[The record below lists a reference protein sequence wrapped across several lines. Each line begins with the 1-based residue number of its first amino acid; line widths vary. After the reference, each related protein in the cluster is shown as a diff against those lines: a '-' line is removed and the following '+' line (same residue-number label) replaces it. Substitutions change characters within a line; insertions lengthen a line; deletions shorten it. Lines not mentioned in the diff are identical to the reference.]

1 MFNEQT
7 RGKSFPTFPSMIP
20 SKHLLRHRVLWF
32 AVALFWAF
40 SKAST
45 QAAPIQDK
53 TSELAAEQAAL
64 MQQSLDKAVKDLADA
79 NRSAGEK
86 DWKSA
91 IDSYSAALAA
101 LGNHKA
107 PFSELTRERAQAGFD
122 RAAVKLAE
130 QRIQEGRYK
139 GNSDAA
145 EEILTDALTRNPD
158 NKDARKLVEK
168 LHTPGYFNKTITPN
182 FREQIEEVKRLL
194 TEAQGFFDTGRYDL
208 AFKRTDQVL
217 LIDRHNSAARKLQ
230 EQINA
235 SVRGFARD
243 SYNEARSRA
252 FRKVDESWASP
263 VRKFSATEN
272 AQPLNQAK
280 QQSRSDK
287 LREKLSK
294 IIIPE
299 VKFAGETIE
308 SVASQL
314 QELSKKH
321 DNSAD
326 DTKGVAFVVQMDNAG
341 GAAAAPAAAAAAN
354 VFGLNA
360 PAPAAAPAAGGGGGG
375 GAITFHIP
383 TPTPL
388 NVILDTACQMAGVK
402 PVVEEFFV
410 KIVSGNSSGEKMEMR
425 RWKVSPQFL
434 TNTARVNQD
443 AGMGGGGLGA
453 LGGGAPAAAGPKNR
467 GGPDA
472 KEILSTRYS
481 VPFPEGSTAI
491 YNSANFTLA
500 VYNER
505 KNLDIIDE
513 VVQAADTPT
522 PSQIEIEAK
531 FIEFSQQNLEELSFD
546 WLLGQSNLPGT
557 YNTFIGGG
565 TTGSA
570 RTSSNLSDYPFVIG
584 PGYANTNAPVGVY
597 PVTGGNRSGSLGI
610 SANAIDSLLNGVQGA
625 KGVMAPA
632 AFSIAGAFTDPQFQ
646 MIVRAMSQKKG
657 VDLLSSPRVTCR
669 NGATA
674 SIKIT
679 REFRYPTSFAPPQ
692 IPGTIGG
699 GVGGGGGGAGVNNQ
713 AAQGALSAPVTPANP
728 ENFET
733 RNTGVILEVIQPQI
747 QADNFTVDMELKP
760 KVTEFEG
767 FINYGSPI
775 KAIATRTI
783 NVGVGGADPVAVTL
797 TDNIMNQPIFSV
809 REVETSVSIMDG
821 HTVALG
827 GLIREDIQKV
837 EDGTPILKSIPVVGR
852 LFQSKIEQHIK
863 KNLVIFVTMRLID
876 AAGQPV
882 NPTEGL
888 EDKSSYSAP
897 VPNLAQPKVPAGDAN

>member
-1 MFNEQT
+1 MSSRYLPKTLRSLSTAVLLVQVVNPCT
-7 RGKSFPTFPSMIP
+7 SFSAPD
-20 SKHLLRHRVLWF
+20 
-32 AVALFWAF
+32 
-40 SKAST
+40 ST
-45 QAAPIQDK
+45 
-53 TSELAAEQAAL
+53 ELSRLANEQAAF
-64 MQQSLDKAVKDLADA
+64 MQQSLDKAIKELADA
-79 NRSAGEK
+79 NRSANEK

-91 IDSYSAALAA
+91 LDSYAAAIA
-101 LGNHKA
+101 TLGNHRA
-107 PFSELTRERAQAGFD
+107 PFSELTRERAQVGFD
-122 RAAVKLAE
+122 RVSVKLAE

-139 GNSDAA
+139 GNADAA
-145 EEILTDALTRNPD
+145 EEILTDALSRNPD
-158 NKDARKLVEK
+158 NLEARKLVEK
-168 LHTPGYFNKTITPN
+168 LHTPGYFNKTITPA

-194 TEAQGFFDTGRYDL
+194 SEAQGFYDTARFDL

-235 SVRGFARD
+235 AVRNFSRD

-252 FRKVDESWASP
+252 FRRVDEAWASP

-280 QQSRSDK
+280 QQTRSDK

-326 DTKGVAFVVQMDNAG
+326 DTRGVAFVVQVDSGAG
-341 GAAAAPAAAAAAN
+341 AAAPAAAAAAN

-360 PAPAAAPAAGGGGGG
+360 PAPAAAAPAAGGGGG

-410 KIVSGNSSGEKMEMR
+410 KIVSGSSSGEKMEMR

-453 LGGGAPAAAGPKNR
+453 LGGGAPAAAAPRGR

-546 WLLGQSNLPGT
+546 WLLGQSNIPGS
-557 YNTFIGGG
+557 YSTFMSGG

-570 RTSSNLSDYPFVIG
+570 RTGSNLADYPFIVG

-597 PVTGGNRSGSLGI
+597 PVTGGNRSGSLAI

-625 KGVMAPA
+625 RGVMAPA

-646 MIVRAMSQKKG
+646 LIVRAMSQKKG
-657 VDLLSSPRVTCR
+657 IDLLSSPRVTCR

-699 GVGGGGGGAGVNNQ
+699 GVGGGGGGAGVGNQ
-713 AAQGALSAPVTPANP
+713 GAQGGALSAPVTPANP
-728 ENFET
+728 ENFEV
-733 RNTGVILEVIQPQI
+733 RNTGVILEVVQPQI

-783 NVGVGGADPVAVTL
+783 NIGVGGADPVAVTL

-827 GLIREDIQKV
+827 GLIREDIQTV
-837 EDGTPILKSIPVVGR
+837 NDGTPILKSIPIVGR
-852 LFQSKIEQHIK
+852 LFQSKIDQHIK

-882 NPTEGL
+882 NPMEGL

-897 VPNLAQPKVPAGDAN
+897 VPNLAQPKLPAGDGN

>member
-1 MFNEQT
+1 MSPSNFLKATRILSTALAFAQLTVLTAAGPNE
-7 RGKSFPTFPSMIP
+7 PD
-20 SKHLLRHRVLWF
+20 
-32 AVALFWAF
+32 VAR
-40 SKAST
+40 
-45 QAAPIQDK
+45 
-53 TSELAAEQAAL
+53 LAAEQAAV
-64 MQQSLDKAVKDLADA
+64 MQQSLDKAIKELSEA

-91 IDSYSAALAA
+91 VDFYASALAT
-101 LGNHKA
+101 LGNHRA
-107 PFSELTRERAQAGFD
+107 PFTDLTRERAQSGFD

-139 GNSDAA
+139 GNQDAA
-145 EEILTDALTRNPD
+145 EEILTDALSRNPD
-158 NKDARKLVEK
+158 NKDARRLVER
-168 LHTPGYFNKTITPN
+168 LHTPGYFNKTITPA

-194 TEAQGFFDTGRYDL
+194 TEAQGFYDTGRFDL

-235 SVRGFARD
+235 AVRNFSKD

-280 QQSRSDK
+280 QQTRSDK

-326 DTKGVAFVVQMDNAG
+326 DTKGVAFVVQVDSAPG
-341 GAAAAPAAAAAAN
+341 AAAPAAAAAAN

-360 PAPAAAPAAGGGGGG
+360 PAPAAAAPAGGAAGGG

-410 KIVSGNSSGEKMEMR
+410 KIVSGSASGEKMEMR

-453 LGGGAPAAAGPKNR
+453 LGGGAPAAAAPRNR

-557 YNTFIGGG
+557 YNTFMSGG

-570 RTSSNLSDYPFVIG
+570 RTGSNMADYPFIIG

-597 PVTGGNRSGSLGI
+597 PVTGGNRSGSLAI

-625 KGVMAPA
+625 RGVMAPA

-657 VDLLSSPRVTCR
+657 IDLLSSPRVTCR

-699 GVGGGGGGAGVNNQ
+699 GVGGGGGGAGVANQ

-783 NVGVGGADPVAVTL
+783 NIGAGGADPVAVTL

-837 EDGTPILKSIPVVGR
+837 DDGTPILKNIPIVGR

-882 NPTEGL
+882 NPMEGL
-888 EDKSSYSAP
+888 EDKSSYSSP
-897 VPNLAQPKVPAGDAN
+897 VPNLAQPKLPAGDGN

>member
-1 MFNEQT
+1 
-7 RGKSFPTFPSMIP
+7 
-20 SKHLLRHRVLWF
+20 
-32 AVALFWAF
+32 
-40 SKAST
+40 
-45 QAAPIQDK
+45 
-53 TSELAAEQAAL
+53 
-64 MQQSLDKAVKDLADA
+64 
-79 NRSAGEK
+79 
-86 DWKSA
+86 
-91 IDSYSAALAA
+91 
-101 LGNHKA
+101 
-107 PFSELTRERAQAGFD
+107 
-122 RAAVKLAE
+122 
-130 QRIQEGRYK
+130 
-139 GNSDAA
+139 
-145 EEILTDALTRNPD
+145 
-158 NKDARKLVEK
+158 
-168 LHTPGYFNKTITPN
+168 
-182 FREQIEEVKRLL
+182 
-194 TEAQGFFDTGRYDL
+194 
-208 AFKRTDQVL
+208 
-217 LIDRHNSAARKLQ
+217 
-230 EQINA
+230 
-235 SVRGFARD
+235 
-243 SYNEARSRA
+243 
-252 FRKVDESWASP
+252 
-263 VRKFSATEN
+263 
-272 AQPLNQAK
+272 
-280 QQSRSDK
+280 
-287 LREKLSK
+287 
-294 IIIPE
+294 
-299 VKFAGETIE
+299 
-308 SVASQL
+308 
-314 QELSKKH
+314 
-321 DNSAD
+321 
-326 DTKGVAFVVQMDNAG
+326 
-341 GAAAAPAAAAAAN
+341 
-354 VFGLNA
+354 
-360 PAPAAAPAAGGGGGG
+360 
-375 GAITFHIP
+375 
-383 TPTPL
+383 
-388 NVILDTACQMAGVK
+388 MAGVK

-410 KIVSGNSSGEKMEMR
+410 KIVSGSASGEKMEMR

-453 LGGGAPAAAGPKNR
+453 LGGGAPAAAAPRNR

-546 WLLGQSNLPGT
+546 WLLGQSNVPGS
-557 YNTFIGGG
+557 YNTFMSGG

-570 RTSSNLSDYPFVIG
+570 RTGSNMADYPFIIG

-597 PVTGGNRSGSLGI
+597 PVTGGNRSGSLAI

-625 KGVMAPA
+625 RGVMAPA

-657 VDLLSSPRVTCR
+657 IDLLSSPRVTCR

-699 GVGGGGGGAGVNNQ
+699 GVGGGGGGAGVANQ

-783 NVGVGGADPVAVTL
+783 NIGAGGADPVAVTL

-837 EDGTPILKSIPVVGR
+837 DDGTPILKNIPIVGR

-882 NPTEGL
+882 NPMEGL

-897 VPNLAQPKVPAGDAN
+897 VPNLAQPKLPAGDGN

>member
-1 MFNEQT
+1 MSLRNLTQSYHWLAFA
-7 RGKSFPTFPSMIP
+7 
-20 SKHLLRHRVLWF
+20 LLCAQL
-32 AVALFWAF
+32 L
-40 SKAST
+40 
-45 QAAPIQDK
+45 APIERVSAQG
-53 TSELAAEQAAL
+53 EAEIARLAAEQAAA
-64 MQQSLDKAVKDLADA
+64 MQQSLDKAVKELSDA
-79 NRSAGEK
+79 NRAAGEK

-91 IDSYSAALAA
+91 VDLYAAALST
-101 LGNHKA
+101 LGNHRA
-107 PFSELTRERAQAGFD
+107 PFSDLTRERAQAGFD
-122 RAAVKLAE
+122 RAVVKLAE

-139 GNSDAA
+139 GNPEAA
-145 EEILTDALTRNPD
+145 EEVLTDALTRNPD
-158 NKDARKLVEK
+158 NKEARKLVER
-168 LHTPGYFNKTITPN
+168 LHTPGYFNKTITPA

-194 TEAQGFFDTGRYDL
+194 TEAQGFYDTGRFDL

-235 SVRGFARD
+235 AVRNFSKD

-252 FRKVDESWASP
+252 FRKVDEAWASP
-263 VRKFSATEN
+263 IRKFSATEN

-280 QQSRSDK
+280 QQTRSDK
-287 LREKLSK
+287 LREKLAK

-326 DTKGVAFVVQMDNAG
+326 ETKGVAFVVQVDNAAG
-341 GAAAAPAAAAAAN
+341 AAAPAAAAAAN

-360 PAPAAAPAAGGGGGG
+360 PAPAPAAPAAGGGGG

-410 KIVSGNSSGEKMEMR
+410 KIVSGSASGEKMEMR

-453 LGGGAPAAAGPKNR
+453 LGGGAPAAAAPRNR

-546 WLLGQSNLPGT
+546 WLLGQSNVPGS
-557 YNTFIGGG
+557 YNTFMSGG

-570 RTSSNLSDYPFVIG
+570 RTGSNMADYPFIIG

-597 PVTGGNRSGSLGI
+597 PVTGGNRSGSLAI

-625 KGVMAPA
+625 RGVMAPA

-657 VDLLSSPRVTCR
+657 IDLLSSPRVTCR

-699 GVGGGGGGAGVNNQ
+699 GVGGGGGGAGVANQ

-783 NVGVGGADPVAVTL
+783 NIGAGGADPVAVTL

-837 EDGTPILKSIPVVGR
+837 DDGTPILKNIPIVGR

-882 NPTEGL
+882 NPMEGL

-897 VPNLAQPKVPAGDAN
+897 VPNLAQPKLPSGDGN